1 MKNDWD
7 AMKDSYFLNKKASYH
22 RWIISKETAEE
33 IKDRGYL
40 HLDGKLFVYKDGKY
54 YIETK
59 SNKLFPVKVEGT
71 KVKLSDDLQHEI
83 NNLARC
89 VNLAKRRKEKNEIK

>member
-7 AMKDSYFLNKKASYH
+7 AMKDSYFLNTNASYH

-40 HLDGKLFVYKDGKY
+40 HLDGKLFVYRDGKY

>member
-1 MKNDWD
+1 MKNNWD
-7 AMKDSYFLNKKASYH
+7 AMKDSYFLNKNTSYH

-89 VNLAKRRKEKNEIK
+89 ANLAKRRKEKNEIK

>member
-7 AMKDSYFLNKKASYH
+7 AMKDSYFLNRNALDH

-40 HLDGKLFVYKDGKY
+40 HLDGRLFVYKDGKY

>member
-7 AMKDSYFLNKKASYH
+7 AMNDSYFLNRNTLDH

-40 HLDGKLFVYKDGKY
+40 HLDGRLFVYKDGKY

-59 SNKLFPVKVEGT
+59 SNKLIPVKVEGT

-89 VNLAKRRKEKNEIK
+89 VNLAKRRKEKNKLR

>member
-7 AMKDSYFLNKKASYH
+7 AMKDSYFLNKNASYH

-40 HLDGKLFVYKDGKY
+40 HLDGKLFVYRDGKY

-71 KVKLSDDLQHEI
+71 KVKLSDNLQHEI

-89 VNLAKRRKEKNEIK
+89 VNLAKRRKEKNK

>member
-1 MKNDWD
+1 MEINWKGI
-7 AMKDSYFLNKKASYH
+7 KDSYFLNTNISCH
-22 RWIISKETAEE
+22 RWIISKEAAEE

-40 HLDGKLFVYKDGKY
+40 HLDGKLFVYRDGKY

-89 VNLAKRRKEKNEIK
+89 ADLAKRRKEKIKIK

>member
-1 MKNDWD
+1 MKNDWN
-7 AMKDSYFLNKKASYH
+7 AMKDSYFLNKNASYH

-40 HLDGKLFVYKDGKY
+40 HLDGKLFVYKDGKH

-71 KVKLSDDLQHEI
+71 KVKLSDNLQHEI

-89 VNLAKRRKEKNEIK
+89 VNLVKRRKEKNKLR

>member
-7 AMKDSYFLNKKASYH
+7 AMKDSYFLNKNVSYH
-22 RWIISKETAEE
+22 RWILSKETAEE

-40 HLDGKLFVYKDGKY
+40 HLDGRLFVYKDGKY
-54 YIETK
+54 FIETK

>member
-7 AMKDSYFLNKKASYH
+7 AMKDSYFLNKNVSYH

-40 HLDGKLFVYKDGKY
+40 HLDGRLFVYKDGKY

-89 VNLAKRRKEKNEIK
+89 VNLAKRRKEKNETK

>member
-7 AMKDSYFLNKKASYH
+7 AMKDSYFLNKNASYH

-71 KVKLSDDLQHEI
+71 KIKLSDNLQHEI

-89 VNLAKRRKEKNEIK
+89 VNLAKRRKEKNK

>member
-7 AMKDSYFLNKKASYH
+7 AMKDSYFLNKNASYH

-89 VNLAKRRKEKNEIK
+89 VNLAKRRKEKNKLR

>member
-7 AMKDSYFLNKKASYH
+7 AMKDSYFLNKNASYH

-40 HLDGKLFVYKDGKY
+40 HLDGRLFVYKDGKY

-59 SNKLFPVKVEGT
+59 SNKLFPVKVEGI

-89 VNLAKRRKEKNEIK
+89 VNLAKRRKEKNKLR

>member
-1 MKNDWD
+1 MENEWKGI
-7 AMKDSYFLNKKASYH
+7 KDSYFLNTNTSCH
-22 RWIISKETAEE
+22 RWIISKEAAEE

-40 HLDGKLFVYKDGKY
+40 HLDGKLFVYRDGKY

-89 VNLAKRRKEKNEIK
+89 ADSAKRRKEKIKIK

>member
-7 AMKDSYFLNKKASYH
+7 AMKDSYFLNKNASYH

-71 KVKLSDDLQHEI
+71 KVKLSDNLQHEI

>member
-7 AMKDSYFLNKKASYH
+7 AMKDSYFLNKNASYH

-33 IKDRGYL
+33 VKDRGYL

-89 VNLAKRRKEKNEIK
+89 VNLAKRRKEKNEIE

>member
-7 AMKDSYFLNKKASYH
+7 AMKDSYFLNKNASYH

-40 HLDGKLFVYKDGKY
+40 HLDGKLFMYRDGKY

-71 KVKLSDDLQHEI
+71 KVKLSDNLQHEI

>member
-1 MKNDWD
+1 MKNNWD
-7 AMKDSYFLNKKASYH
+7 AMNDSYFLNRNALDH

-33 IKDRGYL
+33 IKDREYL
-40 HLDGKLFVYKDGKY
+40 HLDGRLFVYKDGKY

-59 SNKLFPVKVEGT
+59 SNKLIPVKVEGT
-71 KVKLSDDLQHEI
+71 KVKLSDGLQHEI

-89 VNLAKRRKEKNEIK
+89 VDLAKRRKEKNKLR

>member
-7 AMKDSYFLNKKASYH
+7 AMKDSYFLNKNASYH

-33 IKDRGYL
+33 IKDREYL
-40 HLDGKLFVYKDGKY
+40 HLDGRLFVYKDGKY

>member
-7 AMKDSYFLNKKASYH
+7 AMKDSYFLNKNASYH
-22 RWIISKETAEE
+22 RWIISRETAEE

-40 HLDGKLFVYKDGKY
+40 HLDGKLFVYRDGKY

>member
-7 AMKDSYFLNKKASYH
+7 AMKDSYFLNKNASDY

-33 IKDRGYL
+33 VKDKGYL
-40 HLDGKLFVYKDGKY
+40 HLDEKLFMYKDGKY
-54 YIETK
+54 YVETK

>member
-7 AMKDSYFLNKKASYH
+7 AMKDSYFLNKNVSYH

-40 HLDGKLFVYKDGKY
+40 HLDGKLFVYKDGNY

-59 SNKLFPVKVEGT
+59 SNKLIPVKVEGT

>member
-7 AMKDSYFLNKKASYH
+7 AMKDSYFLNKNASYH

-33 IKDRGYL
+33 VKDRGYL

-71 KVKLSDDLQHEI
+71 KVKLSDNLQHEI

>member
-7 AMKDSYFLNKKASYH
+7 TMKDSYFLNKNASDY

-33 IKDRGYL
+33 VKDRGYL

-54 YIETK
+54 YVETK

-89 VNLAKRRKEKNEIK
+89 VNLAKRRKKKNEIK

>member
-7 AMKDSYFLNKKASYH
+7 AMKNSYFLNKNASYH

-33 IKDRGYL
+33 IKDKGYL
-40 HLDGKLFVYKDGKY
+40 HLDGRLFVYKDGKY

-89 VNLAKRRKEKNEIK
+89 INLAKRRKEKNEIK

>member
-7 AMKDSYFLNKKASYH
+7 AMKDSYFLNKNTSYH
-22 RWIISKETAEE
+22 RWIVSKETSEE

-59 SNKLFPVKVEGT
+59 SNKLFPVRVEGT

-89 VNLAKRRKEKNEIK
+89 VNLAKRRKEKNKIK

>member
-1 MKNDWD
+1 MKNDWN
-7 AMKDSYFLNKKASYH
+7 AMKDSYFLNKNASYH

-71 KVKLSDDLQHEI
+71 KVKFSDDLQHEI

-89 VNLAKRRKEKNEIK
+89 VNLAKRRKEKNEIE

>member
-7 AMKDSYFLNKKASYH
+7 AMKDSYFLNKNASYH

-40 HLDGKLFVYKDGKY
+40 HLDGRLFVYKDGKY

-71 KVKLSDDLQHEI
+71 KVKLSDNLQHEI

-89 VNLAKRRKEKNEIK
+89 VNLAKRRKEKNKIK